1 MPASPEPEVLPAV
14 SVVVISDP
22 TVAGHGHELVSQDA
36 VQLQSSPLH
45 ARRVIVRLGEANVVF
60 QSTNQRVRAR
70 TTVHNGLLAYVT
82 FDPRTS
88 GTVNGLPVRPDLLLA
103 VEPDTEVNF
112 VTDPGWTSLSFLLK
126 PEYIGAHLGA
136 RQREDEFRMPR
147 GVETLQADAVLVQG
161 LFAWG
166 MRLVDA
172 AVANPGLFNDSADQR
187 TAAQVELVEML
198 LATLRDASGRELD
211 RKDLA
216 KQEQSRIVRIAEEYA
231 LAHVDQRLYVSDLCR
246 VAAISE
252 RALEYAFKETLG
264 LTPVAYLTRLRL
276 HRVRDA
282 LLKATRD
289 TTTVSSVAVA
299 WGFWH
304 FGEFSQAYKDCF
316 GELPSETLRGT
327 RVTQAE
333 LPPRT

>member
-22 TVAGHGHELVSQDA
+22 TVAKHGYELVSQDA
-36 VQLQSSPLH
+36 VQLQSNPLLV
-45 ARRVIVRLGEANVVF
+45 RRVIVRLGDANVVRH
-60 QSTNQRVRAR
+60 SVNSRVRAR
-70 TTVHNGLLAYVT
+70 TTTQNGLLGYLT
-82 FDPRTS
+82 FDPKST

-103 VEPDTEVNF
+103 VAPDAEINLVTE
-112 VTDPGWTSLSFLLK
+112 PGWNTIGFLLR
-126 PEYIGAHLGA
+126 PDCIAAHLSA
-136 RQREDEFRMPR
+136 RQRADEFSMPC
-147 GVETLQADAVLVQG
+147 GVETLRADATIVQG

-172 AVANPGLFNDSADQR
+172 AVADPGLFNDSADHR
-187 TAAQVELVEML
+187 AAAQVELVEML

-211 RKDLA
+211 RKELA
-216 KQEQSRIVRIAEEYA
+216 KQAQSRIVKTAEEYA

-246 VAAISE
+246 AAAVSE
-252 RALEYAFKETLG
+252 RTLEYAFKEIFG
-264 LTPVAYLTRLRL
+264 LTPMVYLARLRL

-282 LLKATRD
+282 LLSAAD
-289 TTTVSSVAVA
+289 DAATVSSVALA

-304 FGEFSQAYKDCF
+304 FGEFAQAYKACF

-327 RVTQAE
+327 RTTRAE
-333 LPPRT
+333 SPQQT